1 MGVAGCARFCSER
14 EARGMLPA
22 IILSSHTMGLGVI
35 RALGQMGVPSV
46 VFYHEK
52 RDMGYV
58 SKYVRERY
66 YVPHPERDQEG
77 FIAALLEYGP
87 RYTGCPMFPTSDA
100 ALSAVSQHIDALKPY
115 YKPGF
120 TEWAITQL
128 FLDKKR
134 TYALA
139 EQVGVPAPK
148 TMIPQSVAEAEQFAE
163 QIEFPCLVKPCQS
176 HLYYAVFKRK
186 MVQVQTKEQMLQAYL
201 EATDAGLEVMLQE
214 IIPGRDDCG
223 ANYNAYFWDGQPLV
237 EFTAQKIRNGPPTFG
252 SPRVV
257 MSKAIPEIIE
267 PGRKILQAMGFY
279 GYTCTEFKRDPRDGV
294 YKLMEVNGRHNL
306 STLLAVKCGIN
317 FPWLHYQHLVYG
329 TLPQARDFRT
339 GVYWV
344 DVLRDVGYS
353 VKSFRQERYSLS
365 QYVRPYL
372 RPHVSAVF
380 SLRDPRPFIKRIRD
394 WTWHKH

>member
-1 MGVAGCARFCSER
+1 
-14 EARGMLPA
+14 MLPA
-22 IILSSHTMGLGVI
+22 IVLSSHTMGLGVI

-58 SKYVRERY
+58 SKYVQGRY
-66 YVPHPERDQEG
+66 HVPHPEHDQEG
-77 FIAALLEYGP
+77 FIAALLEHGP
-87 RYTGCPMFPTSDA
+87 RFAGCPMFPTSDA
-100 ALSAVSQHIDALKPY
+100 ALSAASRHIDDLKAY

-120 TEWAITQL
+120 TEWTITQL

-134 TYALA
+134 THALA
-139 EQVGVPAPK
+139 QEAGVPAPK
-148 TMIPQSVAEAEQFAE
+148 TIVPHSVAEAERFAE

-201 EATDAGLEVMLQE
+201 EAANAGLEVMLQE
-214 IIPGRDDCG
+214 LVPGADDCG
-223 ANYNAYFWDGQPLV
+223 ANYNAYFWEGQPLV

-257 MSKAIPEIIE
+257 MSRTIPEIIE

-279 GYTCTEFKRDPRDGV
+279 GYACTEFKRDPRDGV

-329 TLPQARDFRT
+329 TLPQASGFQT

-353 VKSFRQERYSLS
+353 LKNFRQERLGWLGFI
-365 QYVRPYL
+365 RPYL
-372 RPHVSAVF
+372 KPHVFAIIDW
-380 SLRDPRPFIKRIRD
+380 RDPRPFVKRSADLLRAALQR
-394 WTWHKH
+394 